1 MELTMKLA
9 ERLSERAKLIA
20 TTCECDMD
28 ELIHSLDKLNR
39 LGKLLHSARQY
50 LEQNHSVAKA
60 VNIDEETLWLWENG
74 LALPRELRNG
84 AIMDLTWFYLHN
96 IHKES
101 KNTNIF
107 YLDMAIS
114 ALQNALNDI

>member
-20 TTCECDMD
+20 NTNACDMD
-28 ELIHSLDKLNR
+28 DLIHSLDKLNC

-50 LEQNHSVAKA
+50 LEQNQSVAKA

-74 LALPRELRNG
+74 LALPRELRSG
-84 AIMDLTWFYLHN
+84 SIMDLTWFYLLN
-96 IHKES
+96 IHKEGKKS
-101 KNTNIF
+101 NIF
-107 YLDMAIS
+107 YLDTAIT
-114 ALQNALNDI
+114 ALQNALNDV